1 MKKLGKIARSIIPYD
16 MREKLRILF
25 FKHFRTIGILNLFSS
40 LGLLTYRK
48 YIQVNH
54 ENVEVVFA
62 EFKKNLKYQKFS
74 EENHIKPAYYIK
86 EPSLELQPFTAT
98 TKTVLLDIQN
108 KNGFSF
114 RNNHLLDKEL
124 NVLGENR
131 TTELDER
138 LPLPIYSQVLH
149 TPIKLKGTVAYLS
162 DPDPAN
168 YYHWMCRTLPLLRF
182 YQKLLNFQEIDYFY
196 VGKFPLKNFHKE
208 TLEAAGISMNRVI
221 QEACTADRLLMAIT
235 NRSICFDNQIND
247 PINKESFLFS
257 RYLFADIIE
266 NSSKKN
272 RLYIQRGNVSRRKLI
287 NETEVIGLLEKYG
300 FQAVSMDN
308 KTVQQQADLFSSAEA
323 IVALHGAALT
333 NLLFA
338 KPGVKV
344 IELAS
349 YGYVNNCFYTMAS
362 YAEADYLYLQGEK
375 IEQNTNDLRNLDT
388 LINIP
393 ELEDILLR
401 ASLNQVSSFT
411 FE

>member
-1 MKKLGKIARSIIPYD
+1 
-16 MREKLRILF
+16 
-25 FKHFRTIGILNLFSS
+25 
-40 LGLLTYRK
+40 
-48 YIQVNH
+48 
-54 ENVEVVFA
+54 
-62 EFKKNLKYQKFS
+62 
-74 EENHIKPAYYIK
+74 
-86 EPSLELQPFTAT
+86 
-98 TKTVLLDIQN
+98 
-108 KNGFSF
+108 
-114 RNNHLLDKEL
+114 
-124 NVLGENR
+124 
-131 TTELDER
+131 
-138 LPLPIYSQVLH
+138 
-149 TPIKLKGTVAYLS
+149 
-162 DPDPAN
+162 
-168 YYHWMCRTLPLLRF
+168 
-182 YQKLLNFQEIDYFY
+182 
-196 VGKFPLKNFHKE
+196 
-208 TLEAAGISMNRVI
+208 
-221 QEACTADRLLMAIT
+221 
-235 NRSICFDNQIND
+235 
-247 PINKESFLFS
+247 
-257 RYLFADIIE
+257 
-266 NSSKKN
+266 
-272 RLYIQRGNVSRRKLI
+272 
-287 NETEVIGLLEKYG
+287 LLEKYG